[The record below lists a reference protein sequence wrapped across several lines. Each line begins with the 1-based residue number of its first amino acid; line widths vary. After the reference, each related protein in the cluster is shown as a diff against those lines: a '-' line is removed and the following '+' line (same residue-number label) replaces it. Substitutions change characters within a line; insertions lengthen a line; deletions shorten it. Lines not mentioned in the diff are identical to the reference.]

1 MYTRRVDAVCG
12 HFVFRLDLLRADFA
26 ADASSSLYSV
36 MEEDFTSAC
45 SRTLDSVSINRS
57 STVDASRLIVV
68 ADAVRSSDSRR
79 WYHAMLT
86 NRLYHRRRSDVDGR
100 GSRLGRLRPRQ
111 TGHDG
116 RGSKL
121 DRLRLQRTG
130 HDGRGNKL
138 GRLRPRQTGH
148 DGRGSKYGVVEM
160 TPPDT
165 PRHRLDDVD
174 LDTISTDASWTN

>member
-1 MYTRRVDAVCG
+1 
-12 HFVFRLDLLRADFA
+12 VFRLDLLRADFA
-26 ADASSSLYSV
+26 ADASSSLHSV
-36 MEEDFTSAC
+36 MEEDFASAC
-45 SRTLDSVSINRS
+45 FRTLDSVSINRS
-57 STVDASRLIVV
+57 STVDASRLVVV

-116 RGSKL
+116 RGSK
-121 DRLRLQRTG
+121 
-130 HDGRGNKL
+130 
-138 GRLRPRQTGH
+138 
-148 DGRGSKYGVVEM
+148 YGVVEM

>member
-1 MYTRRVDAVCG
+1 MSLLVRLTPAQVAVTIRPLYTRRVDAVCG

-36 MEEDFTSAC
+36 MEEDFASAC
-45 SRTLDSVSINRS
+45 FRTLDSVSINRS

-121 DRLRLQRTG
+121 
-130 HDGRGNKL
+130 

-148 DGRGSKYGVVEM
+148 DGRGSKL
-160 TPPDT
+160 DRLR
-165 PRHRLDDVD
+165 PRGLA
-174 LDTISTDASWTN
+174 TMGGAAG

>member
-1 MYTRRVDAVCG
+1 M
-12 HFVFRLDLLRADFA
+12 
-26 ADASSSLYSV
+26 
-36 MEEDFTSAC
+36 
-45 SRTLDSVSINRS
+45 
-57 STVDASRLIVV
+57 
-68 ADAVRSSDSRR
+68 
-79 WYHAMLT
+79 
-86 NRLYHRRRSDVDGR
+86 
-100 GSRLGRLRPRQ
+100 

-116 RGSKL
+116 RGS
-121 DRLRLQRTG
+121 R
-130 HDGRGNKL
+130 L

>member
-1 MYTRRVDAVCG
+1 
-12 HFVFRLDLLRADFA
+12 VFRLDLLRADYA

-36 MEEDFTSAC
+36 MEEDFASAC
-45 SRTLDSVSINRS
+45 FRTLDSVSINRS

-100 GSRLGRLRPRQ
+100 GS
-111 TGHDG
+111 
-116 RGSKL
+116 
-121 DRLRLQRTG
+121 
-130 HDGRGNKL
+130 
-138 GRLRPRQTGH
+138 
-148 DGRGSKYGVVEM
+148 KYGVVEM